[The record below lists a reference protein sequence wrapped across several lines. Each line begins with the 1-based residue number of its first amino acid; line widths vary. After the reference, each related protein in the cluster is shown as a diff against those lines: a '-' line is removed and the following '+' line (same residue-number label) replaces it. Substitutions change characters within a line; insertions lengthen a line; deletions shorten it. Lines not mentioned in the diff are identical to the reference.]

1 MLKGKHYGD
10 NMKKAASN
18 KLKPLLGFAAEYYSR
33 DVDHDWG
40 MYWLY
45 LCLTRLTISM

>member
-1 MLKGKHYGD
+1 MLKGKHYGY
-10 NMKKAASN
+10 NVKKVASN

-45 LCLTRLTISM
+45 LCLTRLTISV